1 MANGTEVLE
10 MLCPAGGW
18 IITESDFDSI
28 IWVDERPRCTEA
40 EFKAGFAKVDAWKAE
55 QANSKATARK
65 VILDRLGL
73 TADEAAILLG

>member
-28 IWVDERPRCTEA
+28 IWVDERPRCTQA
-40 EFKAGFAKVDAWKAE
+40 QFKAGFAKVDAWKAE
-55 QANSKATARK
+55 QASAKASARQA
-65 VILDRLGL
+65 ILDRLGI
-73 TADEAAILLG
+73 TAEEVAILLG

>member
-18 IITESDFDSI
+18 IIVENDFNSI

-40 EFKAGFAKVDAWKAE
+40 EFTAGFDKVDAWKAE
-55 QANSKATARK
+55 QATKAQADKAALLSK
-65 VILDRLGL
+65 LGI
-73 TADEAAILLG
+73 TEDEARLLLS